1 MQTIDI
7 IICVLLVIG
16 LISGLRDGLVKQI
29 AGLAGLIGG
38 LLLGRMFYTPVGE
51 WLATAFGMSEEASRV
66 VAFIVML
73 LVVPLLFSLL
83 GWLVEKLL
91 RAVSLNWVNRLLG
104 GLVGILKFA
113 LFAGVI
119 ITGIEFFD
127 PRNMLLAE
135 EKKEASVLYYP
146 LRDVTGIF
154 FDGLRQELHVG
165 TPSPCDSR
173 DRC

>member
-38 LLLGRMFYTPVGE
+38 LLLGRMFYMPVGE
-51 WLATAFGMSEEASRV
+51 WLTSAFGMSVEAAYV
-66 VAFIVML
+66 TAFIL
-73 LVVPLLFSLL
+73 ILIIVPLLCSALA
-83 GWLVEKLL
+83 WCISKLL

-113 LFAGVI
+113 LLAGVI

-127 PRNMLLAE
+127 PRNILLAE
-135 EKKEASVLYYP
+135 EKKETSVLYYP

-154 FDGLRQELHVG
+154 FDSLRQELHAGNTLSV
-165 TPSPCDSR
+165 
-173 DRC
+173 

>member
-1 MQTIDI
+1 MQTIDV

-16 LISGLRDGLVKQI
+16 LINGLRDGLVKQI
-29 AGLAGLIGG
+29 AGLAGVIGG

-135 EKKEASVLYYP
+135 EKKETSVLYYP

-165 TPSPCDSR
+165 NTQSV
-173 DRC
+173 

>member
-135 EKKEASVLYYP
+135 EKKEASALYYP

-165 TPSPCDSR
+165 NTQSV
-173 DRC
+173 

>member
-1 MQTIDI
+1 MQTIDV

-127 PRNMLLAE
+127 PHNMLLAE
-135 EKKEASVLYYP
+135 EKKETSVLYYP
-146 LRDVTGIF
+146 LRDVTSIF
-154 FDGLRQELHVG
+154 FDGLRQELHAGNALSV
-165 TPSPCDSR
+165 
-173 DRC
+173 

>member
-1 MQTIDI
+1 MQTIDV

-104 GLVGILKFA
+104 GIVGILKFA
-113 LFAGVI
+113 LLAGVI

-127 PRNMLLAE
+127 PRNILLAE
-135 EKKEASVLYYP
+135 EKKETSVLYYP

-154 FDGLRQELHVG
+154 FDSLRQELHAGNTLSV
-165 TPSPCDSR
+165 
-173 DRC
+173 

>member
-1 MQTIDI
+1 MQTIDV

-29 AGLAGLIGG
+29 AGLAGVIGG